1 MHERGSASRELVKTV
16 IHIGGSAYSGST
28 LLDMTLANDPR
39 GFSCGEVHALF
50 HPFRSHH
57 LDPRCACG
65 DAECD
70 VWSQVRAAGE
80 RNVYS
85 TIFERLPTIDFI
97 VDSSKPSVWI
107 RDQAERS
114 RRLGLRVVHLLIW
127 KTPEEF
133 YNSRARRGE
142 TAGWAQA
149 WVNYHRFYFA
159 NVSKWR
165 SIRYSD
171 LVTRPEAL
179 QEVCDFI
186 SIPYFAQKHEYWRK
200 THHTLFGN
208 ATAKIHMYDAS
219 SDRYKEI
226 LGELPTSVGV
236 NGDNHHSHR
245 KIELRTEEARTIPS
259 VSDQMRRQ
267 FEAIQDTLASGAIGS
282 AHPGRVT
289 PTVPRRARMNP
300 IFAYA
305 RRPVYRLK
313 RLAATI
319 RLRLGSG

>member
-1 MHERGSASRELVKTV
+1 
-16 IHIGGSAYSGST
+16 
-28 LLDMTLANDPR
+28 
-39 GFSCGEVHALF
+39 VHALF

-65 DAECD
+65 DAGCD
-70 VWSQVRAAGE
+70 VWSLVRAAGE
-80 RNVYS
+80 RSVYS
-85 TIFERLPTIDFI
+85 TIFQRFPAIDFV

-107 RDQAERS
+107 RDQTERS

-142 TAGWAQA
+142 TEGWAQA
-149 WVNYHRFYFA
+149 WINYHRFYFA
-159 NVSKWR
+159 NVSNWR

-179 QEVCDFI
+179 QEVCDFL

-208 ATAKIHMYDAS
+208 DTAKIHMYDAS
-219 SDRYKEI
+219 SDRYKEL

-236 NGDNHHSHR
+236 NGDDRHSHR
-245 KIELRTEEARTIPS
+245 KVELRTEERTLPN
-259 VSDQMRRQ
+259 VSSQMRHQ
-267 FEAIQDTLASGAIGS
+267 FEVIQAALVAGAVSNVSTVATATTLGQ
-282 AHPGRVT
+282 
-289 PTVPRRARMNP
+289 ARMNP
-300 IFAYA
+300 VFAYA
-305 RRPVYRLK
+305 RRHVYRLK
-313 RLAATI
+313 RLAASM
-319 RLRLGSG
+319 RLRLSRA